1 MIASCLQMGNS
12 TRSAGSTRQQQYYI
26 LYVIVLLNC
35 NFYSEYKRR
44 ASIISRPSPAVSPEW
59 VRRESTLEY
68 PRIPIS
74 VRHTRYVVKSTPP
87 RKILMT
93 IPAKLTIGDHR
104 HARNIEVDWN
114 PNPSEGNLRRTSE
127 DLPVPPEWVRS
138 ESTLECPRV
147 CERARAPHS
156 IREYLTHIN
165 PTKENTEDHRPERP
179 PEFTRRIQVTGHIIY
194 SNHRG
199 QWWLP
204 NEGGLPTLIKL
215 PRRISS
221 SLQIQSH
228 CPSPGEEGTV
238 TPIERGVIHDEGMV
252 LKPHKVVTTR
262 HVYRF
267 RMYTLDTRMYVQ
279 PQVVPRL
286 FLSIG
291 SVRLRPG
298 SSAEAKRGAKD
309 APPKELRFIP
319 REWGYTW
326 PIEVLTSTEQVKHA
340 DITRIQNA
348 QENLRWHFKKP
359 GWQFTLEADLLSAE
373 VERKKIDPDIVA
385 GHQGKQC
392 FE

>member
-1 MIASCLQMGNS
+1 MG
-12 TRSAGSTRQQQYYI
+12 
-26 LYVIVLLNC
+26 
-35 NFYSEYKRR
+35 
-44 ASIISRPSPAVSPEW
+44 
-59 VRRESTLEY
+59 
-68 PRIPIS
+68 
-74 VRHTRYVVKSTPP
+74 
-87 RKILMT
+87 
-93 IPAKLTIGDHR
+93 
-104 HARNIEVDWN
+104 
-114 PNPSEGNLRRTSE
+114 
-127 DLPVPPEWVRS
+127 
-138 ESTLECPRV
+138 
-147 CERARAPHS
+147 
-156 IREYLTHIN
+156 
-165 PTKENTEDHRPERP
+165 
-179 PEFTRRIQVTGHIIY
+179 FTRRIQVTGHIIY

-215 PRRISS
+215 LRRISS

-340 DITRIQNA
+340 DITRLQNA
-348 QENLRWHFKKP
+348 HENLRWHFRKP
-359 GWQFTLEADLLSAE
+359 GWKFTLEADLLSAE